1 MTLNSASGVKLDL
14 ITLGLKSRL
23 VIQKSMFYIYVACT
37 GTKLRIFYE
46 GEGHNNSIKLMLS

>member
-46 GEGHNNSIKLMLS
+46 GEGHNNSIKLM